1 MRCEILNMKI
11 KLNLIPPQRKEEI
24 KKAYWLRLV
33 SRWEIE
39 FVLLLLLFIAVLA
52 SMNFILKIN
61 IATETDSVLVVGKDS
76 DKYDLI
82 SEYDKEIKDISGQV
96 ASVKKIQD
104 NQLYWSRLLLKLNE
118 KVFDG
123 LEITDLTTSDY
134 AVVLDG
140 KANTRDDLIAFKDSL
155 VQDQCFSNV
164 ELPLSNLVSKD
175 NVEFQISL
183 AIKKECLKYEQ

>member
-1 MRCEILNMKI
+1 MKI

-123 LEITDLTTSDY
+123 IEITDLTTSDY